1 MYIIIQI
8 VLFIIDFFILLI
20 GRILL
25 IICVLVRVAFLT
37 LLERKILGYIQI
49 RKGPNKLGLIGLLQP
64 FRDAIK
70 LLSKEQVYL
79 YISNYFI
86 YYLCPFFLFLISLIR

>member
-1 MYIIIQI
+1 MYTFIQI
-8 VLFIIDFFILLI
+8 VLFYIDFLISFI
-20 GRILL
+20 GRVLL

-86 YYLCPFFLFLISLIR
+86 YYLCPFFLFLVSLMR